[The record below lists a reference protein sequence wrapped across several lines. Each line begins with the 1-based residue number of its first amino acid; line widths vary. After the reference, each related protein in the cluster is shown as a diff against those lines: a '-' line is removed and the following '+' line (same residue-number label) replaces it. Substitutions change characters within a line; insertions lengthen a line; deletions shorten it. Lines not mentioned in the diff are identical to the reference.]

1 MANPLGD
8 YKARQAARAVMKQ
21 ENQRRLGAVQA
32 EFSRRQAERADTIA
46 RSAGDYATPEGE
58 IDESLGRA
66 GTYGGKFLRGLGSTV
81 ASVPRAAADVT
92 QLATGYDPEF
102 LRSAGQGIEDFANQ
116 ADVNPE
122 YADEFGGKVAGA
134 LGTAT
139 GFLAGGVVGGG
150 VKAAGYGAASLAAKA
165 ALPVSSGISEM
176 TEDFRRT
183 MGRDPTQGELA
194 QLVPIGTGLGAME
207 YLPVGRA
214 LGRFGK
220 ATAGTG
226 NKLRKNKGYIAQ
238 EGAKGF
244 AEEAIQESAQTVA
257 QDFAAKQMYD
267 EDREVLAGLEEAATV
282 GGTTGFLMNAALVAA
297 GVKLRS
303 GKPNDD
309 QKENMKNAV
318 AEDEDFRKNAVKDSE
333 KLVGLQKEAADLNV
347 QIATAKA
354 AEGSSPEAVAAL
366 EEKRNIVVADMK
378 GLMQAGVAL
387 PQDLEGTVPR
397 DEDTLADVGYD
408 VEEAGIP
415 GVGTQEENDLYDLL
429 DREAEQAQLDQDA
442 ANIEVEE
449 FEGAPYVGGLDV
461 DEMTVEEIDIP
472 VVRSMKEMLRTT
484 EEELEARKNPQTPV
498 AATIEP
504 EQKEELRA
512 AQTEV
517 KKKTKKAK
525 KAKKGRGL
533 PSVGAA
539 KAGKEKKPTTTKRS
553 PLPTAPA
560 ERGARTA
567 ETLDKVEKVRKKV
580 AKRKPR
586 QADLTPVANEIR
598 QEISDWADQKGKMD
612 AKEYRGGMNQL
623 RMKLTNEMRA
633 QYTPEELTA
642 KKLREI
648 GKEITSY
655 IKEITPSAAMIKAN
669 KEGAESA
676 KPTTAESLKAEL
688 LGLTGAEESE
698 DGSVSIP
705 TDMTGTVE
713 GPEQFKEVVENQRLS
728 GVRKSKQDLGQTN
741 TQENWNA
748 YISSVVA
755 LVNSKLKVTG
765 EHRPAEARLET
776 RNVLEQLSNEGLL
789 DPKLVGQEANIA
801 VEAAKF
807 GETKQKEVAELVTQ
821 LETQYPLKE
830 NGKGR
835 EVKEP
840 LVITRGEVE
849 AYNTALKELGL
860 YGRTLKTKNKGASY
874 ELRLVNKNKH
884 IKEGQEPLQ
893 ILYNAPSFTT
903 FTPEDMEKMA
913 TEPDVGAPPEK
924 ATPLYNEEEA
934 AKVAPVTGGTR
945 AAPKTGL
952 PTAPPV
958 DTEMDSRMKYQEE
971 QELYVL
977 ANLPDATI
985 DLMKGPE
992 VTATLKE
999 HGFTSDDIPHKI
1011 VDRKDMLKNAVGEAQ
1026 DVLGTTAP
1034 TGVPPTPEP
1043 TGGGI
1048 LGRPMRATPGVPEF
1062 GKESQRPA
1070 IERGEEETATV
1081 DPAKNPFDYEGAT
1094 PRLESGD
1101 ALEEASETAQSS
1113 TEEKFF
1119 SGEKMSKKDMDNL
1132 VNSMHDDLYSN
1143 EIDDTLEAPP
1153 LDYSGEAWS
1162 EAGAAVLKVLDRE
1175 SQTGTTTQFSH
1186 ILDVLRDTLP
1196 KGSSEEALVKILL
1209 SKNLRTTIEI
1219 VNTLDGAE
1227 GRAIGGDYNVE
1238 RQHIRLNRQQ
1248 MPSDIS
1254 QVLVHEGVHAVTSHM
1269 YRTDPEFKRQ
1279 VDALYEAAY
1288 IAYSKYKRKYGVKGI
1303 DGVDYGMSSPEEFL
1317 AEMFANPLMQ
1327 RFANSVQYKS
1337 SKWGTLA
1344 NIFRAFVDTIRMGLG
1359 MDVKANTVLYQTL
1372 VTGYRGMRTQNQ
1384 IDQMTAQFDVDNVSI
1399 EMLDPFY
1406 QAPLDTLSEWTKSWI
1421 QKGTNAPL
1429 FRKWAGKD
1437 TKVVEPDEASEFL
1450 TKYENDPAFY
1460 ELINGLDENNPD
1472 KVMKLQDQLLSS
1484 MEDMKGQMSAYED
1497 IIPEAFVPT
1506 SNSLIMKDQDP
1517 YPYLDERTDYFHEA
1531 HRILRKYREMES
1543 TVDILQTGDLTNLN
1557 MPFKTG
1563 EAVAVR
1569 GYHGSTD
1576 PGIGRS
1582 TEGFDFS
1589 QAGTNTNAQSARDAV
1604 WFGHSPRVA
1613 NSYSR
1618 LYNQDP
1624 IASPTNPVYA
1634 NMIDDKRNWAER
1646 LKDKVFDKPMPKPN
1660 GWAGTAEDLGVS
1672 VRDYVK
1678 MFAGIS
1684 EFDNLDIVQVTG
1696 GTEDQVAGY
1705 KRYDYPTDQ
1714 AMEIL
1719 FRLNNAK
1726 ESNLSKIPG
1735 IEWKLTLRD
1744 DFNPRYTKA
1753 KQTIVKTFKKPED
1766 VRDFLIKRGDN
1777 KFKKGNAFDQAT
1789 DVRGSTNEAM
1799 GAEMYDGLMWG
1810 TVDDPTELLPT
1821 SYPSYVKF
1829 ENPLVVYYGNQ
1840 SYTHQ
1845 KPLREL
1851 TAQALKENRDGLI
1864 LVGISDGGPNAI
1876 HYATLKPTDN
1886 VRSLFNEGKF
1896 KSFLKSAPTDLA
1908 QHRLT
1913 LKKTDELRNIV
1924 DAGLTPSGG
1933 TESVAITSEDLTS
1946 YIQSMNMAIQRQIA
1960 NGDVTDYRLDLVRIE
1975 KQGMYMSSLVEAG
1988 MDENSVTV
1996 QREMHN
2002 LITLMDN
2009 VIARANGQV
2018 EAVFTYRQDYISEY
2032 ESTRGTPVETQA
2044 YQNLLTALK
2053 RKEQSGNY
2061 LTPSEVNFILYSE
2074 MASKLETS
2082 DRMLSL
2088 DGTLNAPPISEAP
2101 VPDTGEQY
2109 LVGGTAEKQYTS
2121 EGKRIPRPF
2130 TSTAYSHEDMVQTM
2144 KGAAKITQQSIDSA
2158 HGIAAKA
2165 ASQWHTYLRNMKP
2178 FTGYRLLKDMVD
2190 QRAYLA
2196 GRNVSMGN
2204 ASTFDE
2210 MANFF
2215 ARTFN
2220 NLKQREMELLTD
2232 YMTKREGNI
2241 NLVPERIREAALS
2254 AKENIIAM
2262 GDELVRLGVLD
2273 ENIHNTTKGSYLGR
2287 MYLMFMSLPNEKG
2300 QVSTTGGTGAKTSLM
2315 EYMKK
2320 RSLKDADLQEL
2331 YGFIND
2337 PAMRTASTISKV
2349 GRDIGIFRFMENI
2362 NTFAQMQGQDPWV
2375 FPDMEEK
2382 FQLTILNREGVE
2394 EEFQKPLTI
2403 PDALDALR
2411 QMEKN
2416 VVKHGFQKEE
2426 AEGAE
2431 TMTAGYIRL
2440 NRDRINEVLTT
2451 MQTERAESLTD
2462 PAEREQFEQGN
2473 FAELDITKYTKL
2485 AENGRNGKLSG
2496 KWIRNEIYNDLRS
2509 NTFAFSTENASTA
2522 EKLLG
2527 QNSALTKGNKIWKAT
2542 KTIYNLPAHPRNF
2555 VSNFIN
2561 FDTSTDTSTLEVMR
2575 LVYETAKEWYFAR
2588 TKDGL
2593 KYPNDPIWR
2602 LADSSGMTEATWT
2615 AQESIQF
2622 GNDWQYEKREGKESG
2637 WMRMLPDGGFKD
2649 HMSEHLPHMSGR
2661 GVAFLSKIAQ
2671 VYQGNETI
2679 FRVAK
2684 LKDEL
2689 TKLKKANPN
2698 ATPMEIKALEQVA
2711 VQQANEAIFDY
2722 TNVTQSVKYFRNAP
2736 IGAPFISFSYLA
2748 APRIMEN
2755 VAKHPIKMMKYITLP
2770 YLMGEFAASMGAFDG
2785 DDWETAK
2792 NQAPGFLKDKH
2803 TLMPMPWKDEE
2814 GKNIVWDLSYY
2825 LPYAPFLETAHQYKN
2840 IMSGADTETGVLDPV
2855 IRNFGI
2861 LSGPVPDIITAAKSG
2876 MDPFTQQP
2884 IVDPNG
2890 GTSDKAL
2897 DVLMYGWGVA
2907 APTFLTHHGLLGNMY
2922 KQATNKGNINPRT
2935 GGERTSLTEGILRGF
2950 GTSVYSY
2957 DADDSR
2963 GVNARYY
2970 ASLLNQQKAAD
2981 KRKLKQMVAEGASF
2995 EKIAKE
3001 RRSSAERQTIYRNN
3015 YQSYLEE
3022 TQ

>member
-8 YKARQAARAVMKQ
+8 YKARQAARAAMKQ

-81 ASVPRAAADVT
+81 ASVPRAVADVT

-226 NKLRKNKGYIAQ
+226 NKIRKNKGYIAQ

-366 EEKRNIVVADMK
+366 EEKRDIVIADMK
-378 GLMQAGVAL
+378 GLMQAGVAS
-387 PQDLEGTVPR
+387 PQDLEGTAPR

-525 KAKKGRGL
+525 KSRGL

-539 KAGKEKKPTTTKRS
+539 KAGKENKSTTTKRS

-580 AKRKPR
+580 AKRKPV

-612 AKEYRGGMNQL
+612 AKEFRGGMNQL
-623 RMKLTNEMRA
+623 RMRLTNEMRS

-642 KKLREI
+642 QKLREI

-765 EHRPAEARLET
+765 EYRPAEARLET

-807 GETKQKEVAELVTQ
+807 GEFKQKEVAELVTQ

-835 EVKEP
+835 DVKEP

-893 ILYNAPSFTT
+893 VLYNAPSFTT

-934 AKVAPVTGGTR
+934 AKVAPVTN
-945 AAPKTGL
+945 PLTGE
-952 PTAPPV
+952 PTAAEQIPTAEEV
-958 DTEMDSRMKYQEE
+958 DDTVEELARITPTQINRMRKADVTKALVDLGGFYEE
-971 QELYVL
+971 EL
-977 ANLPDATI
+977 PATV
-985 DLMKGPE
+985 PE
-992 VTATLKE
+992 RKKLLKE
-999 HGFTSDDIPHKI
+999 AI
-1011 VDRKDMLKNAVGEAQ
+1011 GEAQ
-1026 DVLGTTAP
+1026 DYVNQVPADTTPTAP
-1034 TGVPPTPEP
+1034 AD

-1162 EAGAAVLKVLDRE
+1162 ESGAAVLKVLDRE
-1175 SQTGTTTQFSH
+1175 SQTGTPTQFSH
-1186 ILDVLRDTLP
+1186 ILEVLRDTLP

-1209 SKNLRTTIEI
+1209 SKNLRTTIEV
-1219 VNTLDGAE
+1219 VNTLDSAE
-1227 GRAIGGDYNVE
+1227 GRSIGGDYNVN

-1269 YRTDPEFKRQ
+1269 YRTDPDFKEQ
-1279 VDALYEAAY
+1279 IDLLYQAGKKAY
-1288 IAYSKYKRKYGVKGI
+1288 EKYKLENGVDGI
-1303 DGVDYGMSSPEEFL
+1303 DGVDYGMSAPEEFL

-1327 RFANSVQYKS
+1327 RFANSVQYNS
-1337 SKWGTLA
+1337 GKWGKLA
-1344 NIFRAFVDTIRMGLG
+1344 NIFRAFVDTIRRGLG
-1359 MDVKANTVLYQTL
+1359 LDVKENTVLYQTL

-1384 IDQMTAQFDVDNVSI
+1384 IDQMTAEFDVDNVPI

-1406 QAPLDTLSEWTKSWI
+1406 EAPLGTLNEWTKSWI
-1421 QKGTNAPL
+1421 RKGTDAPL
-1429 FRKWAGKD
+1429 FRRWAGKN
-1437 TKVVEPDEASEFL
+1437 TRIVEPDEAAKFL
-1450 TKYENDPAFY
+1450 ARYEENPAFY
-1460 ELINGLDENNPD
+1460 ELTGGLDENNSD
-1472 KVMKLQDQLLSS
+1472 EVMKLQDQLLSS

-1531 HRILRKYREMES
+1531 HRILSKYREMES
-1543 TVDILQTGDLTNLN
+1543 TVDILQTGDLLYINGDLTNLN

-1576 PGIGRS
+1576 PSIGQ
-1582 TEGFDFS
+1582 TTAGFDFS
-1589 QAGTNTNAQSARDAV
+1589 RAGSNTNSQSAKDAV
-1604 WFGHSPRVA
+1604 WFAHSPRVA

-1618 LYNQDP
+1618 LYGSDP
-1624 IASPTNPVYA
+1624 IAAPTNPIYQ
-1634 NMIDDKRNWAER
+1634 NMVDNKTPWKER
-1646 LKDKVFDKPMPKPN
+1646 LKDKVFDKRMPKPE
-1660 GWAGTAEDLGVS
+1660 GWAGKPDLGLS
-1672 VRDYVK
+1672 VRDYIIG
-1678 MFAGIS
+1678 AGGLY
-1684 EFDNLDIVQVTG
+1684 EYDNLTVLQTIDGKEDVLTG
-1696 GTEDQVAGY
+1696 YQ
-1705 KRYDYPTDQ
+1705 RYDFIEKRTMDVFFNLENAQ
-1714 AMEIL
+1714 AGEGV
-1719 FRLNNAK
+1719 
-1726 ESNLSKIPG
+1726 SYT
-1735 IEWKLTLRD
+1735 IELKD
-1744 DFNPRYTKA
+1744 NDKYQAPK
-1753 KQTIVKTFKKPED
+1753 KTITKTFKTAKE
-1766 VRDFLIKRGDN
+1766 VRDFIVKRGANRFNMSDE
-1777 KFKKGNAFDQAT
+1777 FDQAT
-1789 DVRGSTNEAM
+1789 SIRGAATEAM
-1799 GAEMYDGLMWG
+1799 GDEMYHGLMWG
-1810 TVDDPTELLPT
+1810 TVDDPTELLST
-1821 SYPSYVKF
+1821 SYPAYIKF
-1829 ENPLVVYYGNQ
+1829 KNPLVTYYGNTG
-1840 SYTHQ
+1840 YTHA
-1845 KPLREL
+1845 KPIREL
-1851 TAQALKENRDGLI
+1851 TAQALQEGRDGI
-1864 LVGISDGGPNAI
+1864 IIIGISDGGPNAI
-1876 HYATLKPTDN
+1876 HYATIEPKDN
-1886 VRSLFNEGKF
+1886 VRSIFNEGKF
-1896 KSFLKSAPTDLA
+1896 KTFLKSTPTDLA

-2109 LVGGTAEKQYTS
+2109 LVGGTAEKQYTAD
-2121 EGKRIPRPF
+2121 GKRIPRPF
-2130 TSTAYSHEDMVQTM
+2130 TSKAYSHEDMVQTM

-2190 QRAYLA
+2190 QRAYLT

-2220 NLKQREMELLTD
+2220 NLKQKEMELLTD

-2320 RSLKDADLQEL
+2320 RSLQDEDLKEL

-2382 FQLTILNREGVE
+2382 FQLKNLDREGNE
-2394 EEFQKPLTI
+2394 IDFRDPMSI

-2411 QMEKN
+2411 QMEKG
-2416 VVKHGFQKEE
+2416 VVTHGFQKGET
-2426 AEGAE
+2426 EGGESMA
-2431 TMTAGYIRL
+2431 AGLVRL
-2440 NRDRINEVLTT
+2440 NRDKINEVLTT
-2451 MQTERAESLTD
+2451 MQTKRAESLTD

-2555 VSNFIN
+2555 ISNFIN
-2561 FDTSTDTSTLEVMR
+2561 FDTSTDTPTLEVMR

-2622 GNDWQYEKREGKESG
+2622 GNDWQYANRQGKESE
-2637 WMRMLPDGGFKD
+2637 WVKMLPDGGFKD
-2649 HMSEHLPHMSGR
+2649 HMIKHMPHMSGA
-2661 GVAFLSKIAQ
+2661 GVSFLSKIAQ

-2689 TKLKKANPN
+2689 AKLKKANPD
-2698 ATPMEIKALEQVA
+2698 ATPMELKALEQVA
-2711 VQQANEAIFDY
+2711 VQQSNEAIFDY
-2722 TNVTQSVKYFRNAP
+2722 TNITQSGKYFRNAP
-2736 IGAPFISFSYLA
+2736 VGAPFISFTYLA
-2748 APRIMEN
+2748 LPRIIEN
-2755 VAKHPIKMMKYITLP
+2755 MAKHPIKMLKYITLP
-2770 YLMGEFAASMGAFDG
+2770 YLMGEFAASMGAFDE

-2792 NQAPGFLKDKH
+2792 NKAPGFLKDKH
-2803 TLMPMPWKDEE
+2803 TLMPMPWKDED

-2840 IMSGADTETGVLDPV
+2840 ILSGTDTETGVLDPV

-2890 GTSDKAL
+2890 GTGDKAL